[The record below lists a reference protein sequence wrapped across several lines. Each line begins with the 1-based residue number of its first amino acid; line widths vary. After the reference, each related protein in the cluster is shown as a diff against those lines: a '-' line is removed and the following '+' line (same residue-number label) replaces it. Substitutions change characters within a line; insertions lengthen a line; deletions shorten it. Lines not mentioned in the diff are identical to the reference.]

1 MLTSMLCTLNEL
13 IISILYCLAFT
24 LQVRRAIKEGLIDMK
39 IKKKTYENKKKTYEN
54 KRVFVIIHCKPNQL
68 AICSTVLLFF

>member
-1 MLTSMLCTLNEL
+1 
-13 IISILYCLAFT
+13 
-24 LQVRRAIKEGLIDMK
+24 MK

-54 KRVFVIIHCKPNQL
+54 KRVFMIIHCKPNQL

>member
-24 LQVRRAIKEGLIDMK
+24 RLIDMK

-68 AICSTVLLFF
+68 VICSTVLLFF

>member
-1 MLTSMLCTLNEL
+1 
-13 IISILYCLAFT
+13 
-24 LQVRRAIKEGLIDMK
+24 MK

-68 AICSTVLLFF
+68 AICSTVLLFSDILNEFCKCTIELVQEC

>member
-13 IISILYCLAFT
+13 IVSILYCLAFT
-24 LQVRRAIKEGLIDMK
+24 LQVRRAIK

>member
-1 MLTSMLCTLNEL
+1 
-13 IISILYCLAFT
+13 
-24 LQVRRAIKEGLIDMK
+24 MK

-54 KRVFVIIHCKPNQL
+54 KRVPVFVIIHCKPNQL